1 MKRTLNIQVILQS
14 QNLFLHWIFL
24 PGPLFGRWV
33 KFVVLGLGPFT
44 LFLNLYNLFYWLD
57 LLDLDLSFYKCL
69 FVMNL
74 VALIKNNNDKK
85 IIILS
90 AHFSPQFHTT

>member
-1 MKRTLNIQVILQS
+1 MKRTLNSQVILQS

-24 PGPLFGRWV
+24 LGPLFGRWV

-74 VALIKNNNDKK
+74 VALIKK
-85 IIILS
+85 IVMIKR
-90 AHFSPQFHTT
+90 